1 MRSLGRN
8 ALMLVLLCYSL
19 HSGKKKKKK
28 QTRGILCV
36 KKSAKIR
43 KREHNLLQM
52 YSNAKAHAANGNKV
66 VSLSSDCTA
75 LPHTSVTLAPCK
87 FSRLREHSINSSA
100 RFDPLLQILNTQ
112 SSESRR
118 WFKQCQTFIRTSRH
132 WIQTNTS
139 TRNQDNQITG
149 GWLMNVNLHLILQM
163 IRRRSACWWTRI
175 LCSWEAVLQ
184 CTFVCIEEYGGASKR
199 NFPERISVWTNCH
212 SSATFYTGKDF
223 SSFTT
228 PLWLQTNS
236 SNLINRV

>member
-1 MRSLGRN
+1 MRVNCRPTRLKLNVPPAQCVNQRRRAKNLWTFPRKWKKYFLTEEMRSLGRN

-118 WFKQCQTFIRTSRH
+118 
-132 WIQTNTS
+132 
-139 TRNQDNQITG
+139 
-149 GWLMNVNLHLILQM
+149 
-163 IRRRSACWWTRI
+163 
-175 LCSWEAVLQ
+175 
-184 CTFVCIEEYGGASKR
+184 
-199 NFPERISVWTNCH
+199 
-212 SSATFYTGKDF
+212 
-223 SSFTT
+223 
-228 PLWLQTNS
+228 
-236 SNLINRV
+236 